1 MLLGVWHDTVVLRG
15 LLVRVMSVVVLC
27 WAFLAAM

>member
-15 LLVRVMSVVVLC
+15 LLVGVMSVVVLC